1 MKRVAIVASVTAAAV
16 IGAAVAVMA
25 TNETSSTTPTTVA
38 AAENGKDV
46 MLYKNPQCSC
56 CEGYANYLR
65 EHGFKVKVKATHD
78 LALIRKQAGVPSDIE
93 GCHTSIIDKYVVE
106 GHVPVATV
114 NKLLN
119 ERPDIKGV
127 SLPGMPQGSPGMTGV
142 KTGPFTI
149 YEIAKDVNDHKRK
162 VYATE

>member
-1 MKRVAIVASVTAAAV
+1 MKRVAILTSVAAATV

-25 TNETSSTTPTTVA
+25 TDETSSTTPTTVA
-38 AAENGKDV
+38 ATASGKEV
-46 MLYKNPQCSC
+46 KLYKNPQCSC
-56 CEGYANYLR
+56 CEGYAKYLR

-106 GHVPVATV
+106 GHVPVNTL
-114 NKLLN
+114 NKLLTEQPN
-119 ERPDIKGV
+119 IKGI
-127 SLPGMPQGSPGMTGV
+127 SLPGMPQGSPGMTGT
-142 KTGPFTI
+142 KSEPFTI
-149 YEIAKDVNDHKRK
+149 FEIAKDVSDHKRK

>member
-1 MKRVAIVASVTAAAV
+1 MKRLAIMTSVAAAAV

-25 TNETSSTTPTTVA
+25 TDETSTTKSAVVA
-38 AAENGKDV
+38 ATANAKEVK
-46 MLYKNPQCSC
+46 LYKNPQCSC

-93 GCHTSIIDKYVVE
+93 GCHTSIIDNYVVE
-106 GHVPVATV
+106 GHVPVNTLT
-114 NKLLN
+114 KLLS
-119 ERPDIKGV
+119 ERPAIKGI

-142 KTGPFTI
+142 KSGPFTI
-149 YEIAKDVNDHKRK
+149 YEIAKDVREHKRK